1 MDGALPR
8 FSAPGWLL
16 WRGIFQFLGLWE
28 ATPLSAFRRIAA
40 GALGNVRGRWG
51 RGGTAARRRAIT
63 FLGRHPPAR
72 KICLVPSL
80 AAALGRG
87 GESTKATPALE
98 TAPLP
103 ALLPAPRCTPAGKM
117 ASALQEQ
124 NNPAFELAV
133 WALKNDLPRTKNCP
147 RLTSQARLSTGAARV
162 GEGERGPGSE
172 QSPTVRSAGHRD
184 DPFPKELTARH
195 HGEKNLIIDRLMTI
209 CQSSHSLLGVS

>member
-16 WRGIFQFLGLWE
+16 WIGIFQFLGLWE

-63 FLGRHPPAR
+63 FLGRRPPAR

-147 RLTSQARLSTGAARV
+147 HLTSPSSTIVHGSGAGGRGRARPRLGAEPHCAERRAR
-162 GEGERGPGSE
+162 R
-172 QSPTVRSAGHRD
+172 
-184 DPFPKELTARH
+184 
-195 HGEKNLIIDRLMTI
+195 
-209 CQSSHSLLGVS
+209 